1 MISYNQQ
8 KNELEIKLPVNGI
21 AELYSYQNGLLGIL
35 KEIQINECSNS
46 LKENLKSVYKLL
58 SHLLLDQDFLNHH
71 ELLLSEYKELII
83 HRADGKVKGLS

>member
-8 KNELEIKLPVNGI
+8 KNELEIKIPVNGI
-21 AELYSYQNGLLGIL
+21 AELYNYQNGLLGIL

-58 SHLLLDQDFLNHH
+58 SHLLLDQDFLNQH
-71 ELLLSEYKELII
+71 ELLLSEYKEHII
-83 HRADGKVKGLS
+83 NRANGKVKESS